1 MSQRNMKRILA
12 LVIGTAGL
20 SGAVFGQAAEPA
32 ARFVVA
38 DVHPSANSTN
48 PDAYDMSGGLLSG
61 GNYYLKRATMLDL
74 IRTAY
79 GVDPQKVIGG
89 PNWLEVNRF
98 DVHAKVPAGTTAAT
112 VKPMLQALL
121 VERFGLVVGNE
132 EKPVSAWALTA
143 SKHPQLKQSDG
154 SGPSACRAEGQ
165 AGQEQSQ
172 QAAQSLTITC
182 HNITMAD
189 FVARMGDMDGAWNF
203 IGDNLVA
210 DRTGLEG
217 PWDFNFKYTRRN
229 GRISAAGVEITTLFD
244 ALEKIGLKLDP
255 AAVPMPVIVVES
267 VNQTPTANSPE
278 ASAAFP
284 PLPMEFEVAEVKM
297 TDPDYHDL
305 DFQIKPGGRI
315 TVRGATLKFLVQ
327 EAWGLTDD
335 MLVGAPK
342 FMDSDR
348 WDIVAK
354 ASGIAA
360 EENDAD
366 IDALFQMVKTLLADR
381 FKLEVHTE
389 ERPIPAFTLSAAKP
403 KMKKADP
410 ASRTGCREGPP
421 TLVKTDP
428 RNANPVLGR
437 LMTCTNVTMAYFAD
451 QLQYLAN
458 GYVHS
463 GVLDATGLEG
473 GWDFTLSFSTM
484 GQFQGGAP
492 PLPGTAASAD
502 PNGAVSLP
510 DAMEKQLGLKLES
523 VKRQLPVLIVDHIE
537 QKPTDN

>member
-1 MSQRNMKRILA
+1 MSRRNPKRTLA
-12 LVIGTAGL
+12 LVIGIAGMH
-20 SGAVFGQAAEPA
+20 GALFGQATEPPV
-32 ARFVVA
+32 RFLVA
-38 DVHPSANSTN
+38 DVHLSANTTN

-79 GVDPQKVIGG
+79 GVDPQKVVGG
-89 PNWLEVNRF
+89 PSWLDVNRF
-98 DVHAKVPAGTTAAT
+98 DVHAKAPAGTTATT

-121 VERFGLVVGNE
+121 AERFGLVIANE
-132 EKPVSAWALTA
+132 KKPVTAWGLTA

-154 SGPSACRAEGQ
+154 SGPSGCHAEDQ
-165 AGQEQSQ
+165 AGQEQQPVQMLSI
-172 QAAQSLTITC
+172 AC

-189 FVARMGDMDGAWNF
+189 FTARMGDMDGAWNF

-210 DRTGLEG
+210 DQTGLEG
-217 PWDFNFKYTRRN
+217 AWDFNFRYTRRN
-229 GRISAAGVEITTLFD
+229 GRINAAGVEVTTLFD
-244 ALEKIGLKLDP
+244 ALEKIGLKLDA

-278 ASAAFP
+278 ALAAFP
-284 PLPMEFEVAEVKM
+284 PLPTEFEVAEVKM

-305 DFQIKPGGRI
+305 NFQIKPGGRLTI
-315 TVRGATLKFLVQ
+315 RGATLKFLVQ
-327 EAWGLTDD
+327 EVWGLTTDD

-342 FMDSDR
+342 FMDTDR

-354 ASGIAA
+354 ASGIVA

-366 IDALFQMVKTLLADR
+366 TDALFVMMKTLLADR
-381 FKLEVHTE
+381 FKLVVHTE
-389 ERPIPAFTLSAAKP
+389 ERSIPAYTLSAPKP

-410 ASRTGCREGPP
+410 ASRTGCKEGPP
-421 TLVKTDP
+421 TLVKSDP
-428 RNANPVLGR
+428 RNSNPVLGR
-437 LMTCTNVTMAYFAD
+437 LMSCTNVTMAYFAD

-473 GWDFTLSFSTM
+473 GWDFTLSFSTA
-484 GQFQGGAP
+484 GQFHNGAP

-510 DAMEKQLGLKLES
+510 EAMEKQLGLKLES
-523 VKRQLPVLIVDHIE
+523 VKRQLPVLVVDRIE